1 MNSDQQYFC
10 EYFPQGERKTITH
23 MCFAAHFDDIEF
35 MAYHGILQCFGR
47 SDRWFGGVVMTD
59 GAGSP
64 RTGIYADYT
73 DDQMKKIRLLEQ
85 KKAAVV
91 GEYGVLYCLGF
102 SSAAVKN
109 AEESAIEQ
117 TARIIS
123 EYAPEVIYTHN
134 PADKHD
140 THCAVSLRVI
150 EALRRV
156 PACRRPKKLLGCEV
170 WRDLDWVNDDEKIF
184 MDVSGHP
191 NIAMSLASVFDS
203 QIQGGKRY
211 DLACDGRRLANATYY
226 ASHATD
232 TAERANYAIDMTPL
246 IECGDAAEFISEYID
261 SFRKDVNAR
270 IKRLS
275 RS

>member
-64 RTGIYADYT
+64 RTGIYADYN

-102 SSAAVKN
+102 SSTAVKN
-109 AEESAIEQ
+109 AEESFSMQRSSGVSSLSFSSSSTTLRSFLSSLGSKSALKYM
-117 TARIIS
+117 S
-123 EYAPEVIYTHN
+123 ESTSRHSAAWTSRE
-134 PADKHD
+134 
-140 THCAVSLRVI
+140 
-150 EALRRV
+150 
-156 PACRRPKKLLGCEV
+156 
-170 WRDLDWVNDDEKIF
+170 
-184 MDVSGHP
+184 
-191 NIAMSLASVFDS
+191 SV
-203 QIQGGKRY
+203 
-211 DLACDGRRLANATYY
+211 
-226 ASHATD
+226 
-232 TAERANYAIDMTPL
+232 
-246 IECGDAAEFISEYID
+246 
-261 SFRKDVNAR
+261 
-270 IKRLS
+270 
-275 RS
+275 